1 MTMDDDIPAQ
11 ERAEILQIRLNRAE
25 RALQEAE
32 TALEARMRDLYQANQ
47 ELSRRESDLAERLEI
62 ESRQLLRAQATAKM
76 ATIFGQKGKPFTA
89 SRAAND
95 LLGLPQDDEPMLEK
109 LVAAL
114 HPLDASRM
122 MRTGL
127 DFFRK
132 MPPGIDHVFEHR
144 IRRYDTREVRW
155 LRWSIRRERATETT
169 PAITLGTVQD
179 FTERR
184 ADARQVQALQ
194 YRAERRVRE
203 LDKLSQELAAE
214 QRRTEQALETRTR
227 FITEMA
233 HAIRTPLNSL
243 TGGIELLSD
252 KVHRDDADFAVVQE
266 ANEQLTS
273 IANRLLEEA
282 DGEQRPA
289 DIAAGPSP
297 VARGTGDGRPVEP
310 GQKLRVLLAED
321 TESNRYVIEAMLG
334 GMGCDVTSVGDGAEA
349 VERVRREGYDL
360 VLMDVMMPLMTG
372 EEATQ
377 AIRALP
383 GPASRTPIVGIT
395 AHSLQAERERLL
407 SAGMTACLA
416 KPIRRDALETALQT
430 ARIVGQNYQAVQARF
445 DHELFQRAFLDLPA
459 AYRERMRDAARKDIG
474 QYSTAVLK
482 AIEAKDDEQLS
493 RAAHT
498 LKGVSLNV
506 GAVGIVEELTRFREA
521 YGSRGDPSPDPLRQ
535 EIAASLLAI
544 DDLYRA
550 LIEGNQ

>member
-114 HPLDASRM
+114 HPLDASRI

-214 QRRTEQALETRTR
+214 QRILV
-227 FITEMA
+227 
-233 HAIRTPLNSL
+233 L
-243 TGGIELLSD
+243 
-252 KVHRDDADFAVVQE
+252 HR
-266 ANEQLTS
+266 
-273 IANRLLEEA
+273 
-282 DGEQRPA
+282 GH
-289 DIAAGPSP
+289 
-297 VARGTGDGRPVEP
+297 P
-310 GQKLRVLLAED
+310 GQSHR
-321 TESNRYVIEAMLG
+321 LG
-334 GMGCDVTSVGDGAEA
+334 QPQ
-349 VERVRREGYDL
+349 
-360 VLMDVMMPLMTG
+360 PL
-372 EEATQ
+372 
-377 AIRALP
+377 
-383 GPASRTPIVGIT
+383 
-395 AHSLQAERERLL
+395 
-407 SAGMTACLA
+407 
-416 KPIRRDALETALQT
+416 
-430 ARIVGQNYQAVQARF
+430 
-445 DHELFQRAFLDLPA
+445 
-459 AYRERMRDAARKDIG
+459 
-474 QYSTAVLK
+474 
-482 AIEAKDDEQLS
+482 
-493 RAAHT
+493 
-498 LKGVSLNV
+498 
-506 GAVGIVEELTRFREA
+506 
-521 YGSRGDPSPDPLRQ
+521 PSK
-535 EIAASLLAI
+535 
-544 DDLYRA
+544 
-550 LIEGNQ
+550 